1 MSERDRDGI
10 SGISLISGIVLAGGQ
25 SRRFGA
31 DKLTADVAGRPLL
44 HHAIEA
50 LAAVSDEVVVVV
62 GADAVPS
69 LPGGIGVPLRVVR
82 DEEPGAGPLGG
93 LVTGLREA
101 HGSVVVLAGGD
112 MPALVPGLL
121 RELAS
126 RVAADGVD
134 AAVLRDGDTPRPL
147 PSAFQRDAALAAA
160 VAVRTGG
167 GSSLRALL
175 AALRVAEIPE
185 STWRV
190 LDPEGASLVDVDRPE
205 DLGRLR
211 GHAR

>member
-1 MSERDRDGI
+1 MNEGDRVAI
-10 SGISLISGIVLAGGQ
+10 SGISGIVLAGGR

-62 GADAVPS
+62 GADAVPP
-69 LPGGIGVPLRVVR
+69 LPGGIRVPLRVVR

-93 LVTGLREA
+93 LLTGLREA
-101 HGSVVVLAGGD
+101 RGSMVVLAGGD

-126 RVAADGVD
+126 CAAADGVD
-134 AAVLRDGDTPRPL
+134 AAVLCDGDTPRPL
-147 PSAFQRDAALAAA
+147 PSAFRRDAALAGA
-160 VAVRTGG
+160 VAVRAEG

-185 STWRV
+185 ATWRA
-190 LDPEGASLVDVDRPE
+190 LDPEGASMVDVDRPE
-205 DLGRLR
+205 DLDRFR
-211 GHAR
+211 GPAR